1 MWLLPSPSFF
11 QGGWMCVLPFHSW
24 GRERG
29 GEQRCPVHYPGWV
42 RISVQPF
49 WTPQCC
55 TLDALNIWKSGAG
68 IQGDLEIEIMS
79 KCFFFVFGVAL
90 WQAIRARSYTTLYQ
104 GGLRAG
110 VPTSNNEFKQLSVFY
125 GHTKAFYRCSGV
137 YPVFD
142 ARCSMPPTSWKDM
155 KMDF

>member
-1 MWLLPSPSFF
+1 MISDTPSKQSLRFAF
-11 QGGWMCVLPFHSW
+11 
-24 GRERG
+24 
-29 GEQRCPVHYPGWV
+29 
-42 RISVQPF
+42 
-49 WTPQCC
+49 
-55 TLDALNIWKSGAG
+55 N
-68 IQGDLEIEIMS
+68 
-79 KCFFFVFGVAL
+79 
-90 WQAIRARSYTTLYQ
+90 Q